1 MRLSLG
7 LRLSWP
13 ASQPHLPPR
22 PAHLPS
28 VIAPTWNTRYAN
40 AVIVQSLTFLGS
52 LPTHR
57 PTPRKAF
64 LDYPVQSHAQLPP
77 QTLSDYPAFYVFVT
91 LITAWHGH
99 ICLSCI
105 HVLSFSLARKLAP
118 CNMDLI
124 CFAQCCVLLPG
135 PQQPPSKCQ
144 FVKFSKFL
152 DISRGNVAWLNLGF
166 SSFPSLTVDAS
177 LASTVSYIGVEL
189 LAALL

>member
-7 LRLSWP
+7 LCLSWP

-28 VIAPTWNTRYAN
+28 VIAPTWNTHYAN
-40 AVIVQSLTFLGS
+40 AVIVQSLAFLWS
-52 LPTHR
+52 LPTLR

-64 LDYPVQSHAQLPP
+64 HDYPVQNHTQLPP
-77 QTLSDYPAFYVFVT
+77 QILSNYPAFYVFVT
-91 LITAWHGH
+91 LITTWYGH
-99 ICLSCI
+99 IYLPCI
-105 HVLSFSLARKLAP
+105 DVLSFSLARTSAP

-135 PQQPPSKCQ
+135 PQQPPNKCE
-144 FVKFSKFL
+144 FVKFFKFL
-152 DISRGNVAWLNLGF
+152 DISRENMAWLNLGF
-166 SSFPSLTVDAS
+166 SSFPSLTVHSS
-177 LASTVSYIGVEL
+177 LASTVSYIGVEF